1 MIVIATVSAG
11 CNKTGGIGRSA
22 KPTSN
27 TGDKGGVWR
36 RGSLIAKYGRGM
48 GLLAASSWRARC
60 SVRRLSGTL
69 AKIK

>member
-1 MIVIATVSAG
+1 MIVIATVRAG

-36 RGSLIAKYGRGM
+36 RDSLIAKLWARRGIFD
-48 GLLAASSWRARC
+48 GVVLA
-60 SVRRLSGTL
+60 
-69 AKIK
+69 